1 MTATNL
7 PATNTPHRFMISLRN
22 YRSLLLLL
30 SVSLIPI
37 TGCESVSGWYRH
49 KKASPQKIVRQLPQA
64 PSKNIDRA
72 VIEKGKRTLTVY
84 AGNQV
89 VASYRIAL
97 GREPAGAKNCE
108 GDYKTPEGR
117 YKIVAQNPNS
127 RFYRS
132 LMLDYPNANDIA
144 VAKQRNCKPGG
155 LIAIHGLENG
165 FEWVGRT
172 HSSVDWTNGCV
183 AVTNQEMDR
192 LWKIMPIGT
201 PVEIHP

>member
-1 MTATNL
+1 
-7 PATNTPHRFMISLRN
+7 MIERS
-22 YRSLLLLL
+22 YSRSLLLLL
-30 SVSLIPI
+30 SVSLLPL

-49 KKASPQKIVRQLPQA
+49 KKATPQKIVRQLPQ
-64 PSKNIDRA
+64 PPIKQIDHA
-72 VIEKGKRTLTVY
+72 VIEKGKHTLTVY
-84 AGNQV
+84 SGGQI

-97 GREPAGAKNCE
+97 GREPVGAKNCE

-132 LMLDYPNANDIA
+132 LLINYPNANDIA
-144 VAKQRNCKPGG
+144 VAKQRNCSPGG
-155 LIAIHGLENG
+155 NVAIHGLENG

-192 LWKIMPIGT
+192 LWKLMPVGT
-201 PVEIHP
+201 SVEIRP

>member
-89 VASYRIAL
+89 VASSSHRTGSRTSRCKELRRGLQNTRRAL
-97 GREPAGAKNCE
+97 QDCGAKPQFTLLSLADVGLPQC
-108 GDYKTPEGR
+108 PR
-117 YKIVAQNPNS
+117 YCRCQATKMQS
-127 RFYRS
+127 RRS
-132 LMLDYPNANDIA
+132 YCYP
-144 VAKQRNCKPGG
+144 R
-155 LIAIHGLENG
+155 
-165 FEWVGRT
+165 
-172 HSSVDWTNGCV
+172 S
-183 AVTNQEMDR
+183 
-192 LWKIMPIGT
+192 
-201 PVEIHP
+201 